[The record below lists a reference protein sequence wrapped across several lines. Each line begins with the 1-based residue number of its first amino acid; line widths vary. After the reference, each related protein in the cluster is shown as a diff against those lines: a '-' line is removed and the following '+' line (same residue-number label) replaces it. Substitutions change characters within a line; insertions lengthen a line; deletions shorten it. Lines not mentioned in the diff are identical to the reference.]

1 MCSET
6 EEWLYDD
13 GRAADR
19 DAFVAKKKAIEVGQ
33 GGGGPSLSSPLS
45 LASLPRLALSP
56 PSLPLSFFL
65 SLSAAPRPR
74 SRRRRRSIGWRNS
87 PAGPPPSPRCVVVA
101 LSMPLSNH
109 LGPYLIPI

>member
-33 GGGGPSLSSPLS
+33 GGPSLSSPLS

-74 SRRRRRSIGWRNS
+74 SRRRRRSIGWQS
-87 PAGPPPSPRCVVVA
+87 SLAGPPPSPRCVVVA

>member
-65 SLSAAPRPR
+65 CPPHPGPGQGGGGVR
-74 SRRRRRSIGWRNS
+74 SVGRAHSPARRRDQGAWWS
-87 PAGPPPSPRCVVVA
+87 PCPC
-101 LSMPLSNH
+101 
-109 LGPYLIPI
+109 PYLII